1 MSVIGII
8 AEYNPF
14 HNGHKYQIDSVK
26 KSQDDTVVVV
36 MSGNYVQRGDLA
48 IFLKWTRAK
57 SAVLN
62 GADVVIEMPSAFANS
77 CAENFAKCGVYLLD
91 SLGCVDKICF
101 GSETDDLDALKKLA
115 AACESIDASE
125 QMKTALKSGVSYPK
139 ARQTALSQIVGKDI
153 ASVLQKPN
161 ATLGVEYLKA
171 LKYFGSDIEPVVIKR
186 KAIEHDSSDAHD
198 GFASASYI
206 RELIL
211 SGQIE
216 KVKEFVPQSAFEVYQ
231 NAEIHS
237 IQHLE
242 NAVLYKLR
250 TMTLKDFQNCPDVSE
265 GLENRLKACAEKA
278 TGIDE
283 FLNSVKTKRY
293 TMARIKR
300 ILISA
305 FLGYTAEDIAT
316 MPNYAKVLAVSEK
329 GVKLLNKCKKSAKI
343 KVSTSIK
350 RLLDGN
356 DCLLNKE
363 IIATDLYNLAMEN
376 PKKAGQ
382 EFTQKTFVK

>member
-48 IFLKWTRAK
+48 IFSKWTRAK

-77 CAENFAKCGVYLLD
+77 CAENFAKCGAYLLD

-115 AACESIDASE
+115 DACESIDASE
-125 QMKTALKSGVSYPK
+125 QMKTALKSGVSFPK
-139 ARQTALSQIVGKDI
+139 ARQTALSQIVGNDI
-153 ASVLQKPN
+153 ASLLEKPN

-171 LKYFGSDIEPVVIKR
+171 LKYFGSDIEPMVIKR

-216 KVKEFVPQSAFEVYQ
+216 KVKEFVPQSAFEVYE

-242 NAVLYKLR
+242 TAVLYKLR
-250 TMTLKDFQNCPDVSE
+250 TMTLKDYQNCPDVSE
-265 GLENRLKACAEKA
+265 GLENRLKACAESA
-278 TGIDE
+278 TSIDE

-305 FLGYTAEDIAT
+305 LLGYTAEDVAT
-316 MPNYAKVLAVSEK
+316 MPNYSRVLAVSEK

-350 RLLDGN
+350 RLLDEN
-356 DCLLNKE
+356 DSLLNKE
-363 IIATDLYNLAMEN
+363 IVSTDLYNLAMEN

-382 EFTQKTFVK
+382 EYIEKTFVK